1 MSIQTATDK
10 VANSAR
16 NLADDVLQSAQD
28 AVESTR
34 KAANS
39 SLEKAE
45 EGVRTLR
52 SQTDPVI
59 DDLAA
64 RAQELAARSIDYCAE
79 TSARARRQMQEA
91 ADATTKYVAEQPG
104 KSLVIAAASGAA
116 LATLVLWMSR
126 RRQVPAY

>member
-1 MSIQTATDK
+1 MSIKTATEK
-10 VANSAR
+10 VADSAR
-16 NLADDVLQSAQD
+16 HVADDVLQSAQD
-28 AVESTR
+28 AVQSTR
-34 KAANS
+34 DAANN

-45 EGVRTLR
+45 QSVRALR

-64 RAQELAARSIDYCAE
+64 RAQELASRSIDYCAE

-91 ADATTKYVAEQPG
+91 ADATSKYVAEQPG

-126 RRQVPAY
+126 RRAY

>member
-10 VANSAR
+10 VANGAR
-16 NLADDVLQSAQD
+16 HLADDVLQSAQD
-28 AVESTR
+28 AVQSTR
-34 KAANS
+34 TAANT

-45 EGVRTLR
+45 EGVRALR

-64 RAQELAARSIDYCAE
+64 RAQDLAARSIGYCAE
-79 TSARARRQMQEA
+79 TSARARRQMQHA

-104 KSLVIAAASGAA
+104 KSMVIAAASGAV

-126 RRQVPAY
+126 RKHAY

>member
-1 MSIQTATDK
+1 MSIKTATEK
-10 VANSAR
+10 VADSAR
-16 NLADDVLQSAQD
+16 HVADDVLQSAQD
-28 AVESTR
+28 AVQSTR
-34 KAANS
+34 DAANN

-45 EGVRTLR
+45 QSVRALR

-64 RAQELAARSIDYCAE
+64 RAQELASRSIDYCAE

-126 RRQVPAY
+126 RRAY